1 MQIKISIAIKII
13 FKIEARMLPVV
24 KKPSKKQPDYHRLN
38 GANSITEVCF

>member
-24 KKPSKKQPDYHRLN
+24 KKQPDYRRLN
-38 GANSITEVCF
+38 GANAITEVCF